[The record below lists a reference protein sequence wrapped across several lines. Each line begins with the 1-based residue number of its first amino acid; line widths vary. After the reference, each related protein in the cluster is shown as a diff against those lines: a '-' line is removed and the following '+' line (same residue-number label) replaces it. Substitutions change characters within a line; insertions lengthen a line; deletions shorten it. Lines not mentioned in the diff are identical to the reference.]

1 MHARV
6 RGCAASVSNDS
17 ECVPHQASGGGFS
30 LSLLPE
36 GAGPKGGRAGAGATH
51 SNAAAADP
59 SSSGVHSGVHSS
71 GVHSGV
77 HSGGSIDPAP
87 AEADQEQ
94 TVAAVKLQAFTPAF
108 TAEQEQTD
116 AAVKLQARVRG
127 RRVRRHLGVPAARS
141 AVASTSMLGAPAA
154 RSAVVAWVAVDAE
167 GGEWMLS
174 SPRALLASSMPVLTT
189 APSLLPHR

>member
-1 MHARV
+1 M
-6 RGCAASVSNDS
+6 ASD
-17 ECVPHQASGGGFS
+17 CVPHQASAGGFS
-30 LSLLPE
+30 LSLLPD
-36 GAGPKGGRAGAGATH
+36 GAAPKGGRAGAGTTH

-59 SSSGVHSGVHSS
+59 SSSGVHSGVHSI
-71 GVHSGV
+71 GVHSSGV

-94 TVAAVKLQAFTPAF
+94 TDAAVKLQAFTPAF

-141 AVASTSMLGAPAA
+141 AV
-154 RSAVVAWVAVDAE
+154 VAWVAVDAE

-174 SPRALLASSMPVLTT
+174 SPRALLASSMQVLTT
-189 APSLLPHR
+189 APSPLPHR